1 MMLCDTYLAID
12 LRSLNDWDDV
22 GHFATNKGKVAFG
35 NKQERINNFLK
46 TSLLEFK
53 QSSTSGCRFLRQF
66 LAQLPDSW
74 NVSSVNSAAAPDYP
88 ILLTMSW
95 RGGLKD

>member
-12 LRSLNDWDDV
+12 LRSLNEWDEV
-22 GHFATNKGKVAFG
+22 GHFATNKGNVAFE
-35 NKQERINNFLK
+35 NKQERIYNFLK

-53 QSSTSGCRFLRQF
+53 QSSTSGCRFLWHS

-74 NVSSVNSAAAPDYP
+74 NVSSVNSAAAPDYL
-88 ILLTMSW
+88 ILLSMLW